1 MCKRGVRRPAGV
13 PFGRLSGVFPAMSAS
28 KLGPDSAS
36 PSHPAVLAPV
46 TTDSTEDPGLSRRGA
61 FIRMMEI
68 GLGIGGAMLL
78 TSGADV
84 PEAQAKKAPPPP
96 PVEPQRAL
104 VSMAVVRTDGS
115 SFPTFTDGS
124 TTWLAGNEGERY
136 DLHVQNHTSG
146 RVEVVISVDGRD
158 IISGKPGDYRKQ
170 RGYVL
175 EPFGSLIVEGY
186 RQSLDEIAAFRF
198 SSLSDSYSAR
208 LGTPGNVGVIGLAAF
223 AEKVREPRRAKRAFQ
238 PVTTNPFPGEDVEFH
253 GSDAAAE
260 AAPAPSGIVGVGG
273 RSRPAEKKASR
284 GDARDEGGFA
294 ATEPSN
300 RIGTEFGES
309 KFSPVE
315 EVEFKRENKKKPDQ
329 LLVLRYDSLDGLRAR
344 GIVTEPSWRPEPTPW
359 HEPEPIRP
367 RPRDDRDF
375 AKPPPPKDW
384 WR

>member
-1 MCKRGVRRPAGV
+1 
-13 PFGRLSGVFPAMSAS
+13 MSAS
-28 KLGPDSAS
+28 KLPAS

-68 GLGIGGAMLL
+68 GLGIAGAVVL

-84 PEAQAKKAPPPP
+84 PEAEAKKAPPPRP
-96 PVEPQRAL
+96 LEPQRAL

-115 SFPTFTDGS
+115 SFPTFAEGS

-136 DLHVQNHTSG
+136 DLHVQNHTDA

-175 EPFGSLIVEGY
+175 EPFGSLVIEGY

-223 AEKVREPRRAKRAFQ
+223 TEKAREPRRAKRAIQ
-238 PVTTNPFPGEDVEFH
+238 PIGADPFPGEEVEFH
-253 GSDAAAE
+253 GSEAAPQ
-260 AAPAPSGIVGVGG
+260 AAPAPSGIVGAG
-273 RSRPAEKKASR
+273 RHRPAEKKSSR
-284 GDARDEGGFA
+284 GAQDEAAAEGGFA

-329 LLVLRYDSLDGLRAR
+329 LLVLRYDSIDGLRAR
-344 GIVTEPSWRPEPTPW
+344 GIVTEPSWRPEPEPW

>member
-1 MCKRGVRRPAGV
+1 
-13 PFGRLSGVFPAMSAS
+13 MSAS
-28 KLGPDSAS
+28 KPGPDSAS

-68 GLGIGGAMLL
+68 GLGIAGAVVL

-84 PEAQAKKAPPPP
+84 PEAEAKKAPPPRP
-96 PVEPQRAL
+96 LEPQRAL

-115 SFPTFTDGS
+115 SFPTFTEGS

-136 DLHVQNHTSG
+136 DLHVQNHTDA

-175 EPFGSLIVEGY
+175 EPFGALVIEGY

-223 AEKVREPRRAKRAFQ
+223 TEKAREPRRSKRAIQ
-238 PVTTNPFPGEDVEFH
+238 PLSADPFPGEEVEFH
-253 GSDAAAE
+253 GSDGGAPEAAA
-260 AAPAPSGIVGVGG
+260 APSGIVGV
-273 RSRPAEKKASR
+273 RSRPAEKKSSR
-284 GDARDEGGFA
+284 GDARDEARIGEGGFA
-294 ATEPSN
+294 DAEPSN

-315 EVEFKRENKKKPDQ
+315 EVEFKRASKKKPDQ

-344 GIVTEPSWRPEPTPW
+344 GIVTEPSWRPEPEPW